1 VKTGIGERRRLI
13 VLIGL
18 LLVFGF
24 AGTSFFG
31 FMASRQ
37 ALSATISENELPVT
51 SDTVYSEIQRDLV
64 RPIFVS
70 SMMAS
75 DTFLRDWILDGE
87 KTPEDM
93 IKYLSEVL
101 RKYGAFTSFLVSD
114 RSRLYYQSDRVL
126 KSVSEAEPRDAWYFR
141 VMALSAPYEINVD
154 RDLAHADALTVFINY
169 RVLDYKGGFLGA
181 AGIGIN
187 VAAIGGM
194 TADYRQKFGRSV
206 YLVDKAGKI
215 VAGMPGGID
224 ALPLSATPA
233 DIHSIE
239 GLSGIAS
246 SVLSAD
252 RGSFQYRRAGKKWLL
267 NVRDVEELGWK
278 LFVEKDEGAALE
290 GISEALGLNL
300 AICAAITALV
310 LLITS
315 LTINR
320 FQFRLERTATTDGLT
335 GLLTRPALGLLAIQA
350 FKEMKRDGRPLCLV
364 IADLDNFKSINDG
377 FGHQAGDTVLAR
389 STAALRTC
397 LRDSDL
403 ACRWGGEEFLV
414 ILRSCPLA
422 EALSIAEKVR
432 AAIAS
437 AEPGPL
443 RITASLGVAEW
454 TSGEDFDSLVRRA
467 DAALYRAK
475 AEGRD
480 RACAAPAIPDS

>member
-1 VKTGIGERRRLI
+1 MRTGIGERPRLI
-13 VLIGL
+13 ALIGL
-18 LLVFGF
+18 LLVLGF

-37 ALSATISENELPVT
+37 ALSASISENELPVT

-64 RPIFVS
+64 RPIFIS

-75 DTFLRDWILDGE
+75 DTFLRDWILAGE
-87 KTPEDM
+87 RTPDNM
-93 IKYLSEVL
+93 VKYLREVL
-101 RKYGAFTSFLVSD
+101 VKYGAFTSFLVSD

-141 VMALSAPYEINVD
+141 VRAMSAPYEINVD

-187 VAAIGGM
+187 VSAIGSM

-206 YLVDKAGKI
+206 YFVDKSGMI
-215 VAGMPGGID
+215 VAGMPGGM
-224 ALPLSATPA
+224 ASLPPSAAPA
-233 DIHSIE
+233 DIRSIE
-239 GLSGIAS
+239 GLSGIAGRA
-246 SVLSAD
+246 LSTE

-267 NVRDVEELGWK
+267 NVRSVEELGWK
-278 LFVEKDEGAALE
+278 LFVEKDEGSALA

-310 LLITS
+310 LVITS

-320 FQFRLERTATTDGLT
+320 FQSRLERTATTDGLT
-335 GLLTRPALGLLAIQA
+335 GLLNRSALGLLALQA
-350 FKEMKRDGRPLCLV
+350 FKDMKREGRPLCLV
-364 IADLDNFKSINDG
+364 IADLDNFKALNDG
-377 FGHQAGDTVLAR
+377 FGHQAGDGVLIR
-389 STAALRTC
+389 STAALRSC
-397 LRDSDL
+397 LRESDL
-403 ACRWGGEEFLV
+403 ACRWGGEEFLF
-414 ILRSCPLA
+414 ILRSCAQA
-422 EALSIAEKVR
+422 EALPIAEKMR
-432 AAIAS
+432 AAIAAADS
-437 AEPGPL
+437 GPL
-443 RITASLGVAEW
+443 RITASLGVAER

-475 AEGRD
+475 GEGRD
-480 RACAAPAIPDS
+480 RACAAD